1 LQAVTSLRHPR
12 HRRIQSIMAQ
22 GTDKGLDAPMPERGM
37 LDQTQAAWCP
47 SCGLGP
53 VGLDRD
59 LVDECQ
65 RPYHDC
71 QTPLILLEW
80 KFFCSA
86 FEFEVGWFSGFGYQI
101 ARVYWLIVI
110 FFAALKRFCEMAAM
124 TICALV
130 LATPKKRARCR
141 PKGRFIM
148 PKHCLTRKQ
157 RFQISRM
164 NRF

>member
-1 LQAVTSLRHPR
+1 
-12 HRRIQSIMAQ
+12 MAQ

-80 KFFCSA
+80 KFFVLPLNLRWVDSSGLVIRLP
-86 FEFEVGWFSGFGYQI
+86 EFIG
-101 ARVYWLIVI
+101 
-110 FFAALKRFCEMAAM
+110 
-124 TICALV
+124 
-130 LATPKKRARCR
+130 
-141 PKGRFIM
+141 
-148 PKHCLTRKQ
+148 
-157 RFQISRM
+157 
-164 NRF
+164 

>member
-1 LQAVTSLRHPR
+1 
-12 HRRIQSIMAQ
+12 MAQ